1 MLPSKLRTISTPV
14 CAYPAVDLHVN
25 GAEVAVGSADVDELD
40 QRPDA
45 DPLRREDRPHV
56 RPSLDSD
63 VGIVF

>member
-1 MLPSKLRTISTPV
+1 M

-45 DPLRREDRPHV
+45 DPLRRGDRSQV